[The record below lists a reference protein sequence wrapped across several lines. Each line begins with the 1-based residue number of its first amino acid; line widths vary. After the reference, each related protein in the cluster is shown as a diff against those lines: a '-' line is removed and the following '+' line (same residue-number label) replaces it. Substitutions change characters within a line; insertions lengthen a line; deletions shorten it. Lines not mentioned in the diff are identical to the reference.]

1 MQLPEAAGLSKS
13 AVIAR
18 AKREWQCIVDALPQL
33 VCLLN
38 RNGRVARSNRV
49 AEHWRLCRVNEV
61 AGLHMHELLH
71 GACNAAECRLLS
83 LLQQSW
89 CTLSNETDLVE
100 FDLHDALL
108 QRWLKVTFKL
118 MPAPVDPADL
128 YANANTTSRAV
139 CIVEDITSLR
149 QAEEGQRILNQH
161 LETRVAARTQEL
173 SVAVGGLKAE
183 AQRRE
188 AAETSLLASRN
199 ELSLLSGQLMKA
211 QESERKRIAQDLHD
225 TVGQSLSA
233 IKYSLERA
241 QQMIASVN
249 LGDPIAVLGK
259 TVGLVQR
266 TIDDVRTI
274 SENLRPAVLDSLGAV
289 SAIRWLC
296 REWGEVFTKI
306 EVEINLHV
314 TDADIDEPL
323 GTTLFRTVQESL
335 NNVARHSEATLVKV
349 SVSREAHR
357 LRLDICDNGVGFEP
371 QGETLRH
378 GHGLRGI
385 RERVSAAGG
394 EFLLT
399 SYPGGGVH
407 LAVSWPIPSVSE
419 SVGPL
424 LCAV

>member
-1 MQLPEAAGLSKS
+1 MQLKETAGLSKS

-49 AEHWRLCRVNEV
+49 AEHWRLRRVNEV
-61 AGLHMHELLH
+61 AGLDMHELLH
-71 GACNAAECRLLS
+71 GTCNAGECQLLA

-89 CTLSNETDLVE
+89 RTLSNETDLVE
-100 FDLHDALL
+100 FDRYDIPL

-118 MPAPVDPADL
+118 MPAPVDAADPHVN
-128 YANANTTSRAV
+128 ANASRAV

-149 QAEEGQRILNQH
+149 HAEECHRILNQH
-161 LETRVAARTQEL
+161 LEMRVAARTQEL
-173 SVAVGGLKAE
+173 SVAVAGLKAE

-199 ELSLLSGQLMKA
+199 ELSLLSEQLMKA

-241 QQMIASVN
+241 QQMITSEN
-249 LGDPIAVLGK
+249 LGDPIPVLGK

-306 EVEINLHV
+306 GVEINLHV
-314 TDADIDEPL
+314 TDAAIVEPL

-335 NNVARHSEATLVKV
+335 NNVARHSQATLVKV

-357 LRLDICDNGVGFEP
+357 LQLDICDNGVGFEP
-371 QGETLRH
+371 QGEALRR

-385 RERVSAAGG
+385 RERVSTAGG

-419 SVGPL
+419 SAGPL
-424 LCAV
+424 LCAI

>member
-1 MQLPEAAGLSKS
+1 MQLPEATSLSKS

-49 AEHWRLCRVNEV
+49 AEHWRLCRVDEV

-71 GACNAAECRLLS
+71 GACNAGECQLLA

-89 CTLSNETDLVE
+89 CTLSSEADLVA
-100 FDLHDALL
+100 FDLNDTRL

-118 MPAPVDPADL
+118 MPAPVDPADPHAG
-128 YANANTTSRAV
+128 ANTSRAV

-149 QAEEGQRILNQH
+149 QAEEGHRVLNQQ
-161 LETRVAARTQEL
+161 LEMRVAARTQQL
-173 SVAVGGLKAE
+173 SVAIAGLKAE

-199 ELSLLSGQLMKA
+199 ELSQLSGQLMKA

-249 LGDPIAVLGK
+249 LGDPMPVLGK

-306 EVEINLHV
+306 DVEINLHV

-335 NNVARHSEATLVKV
+335 NNVARHSQATRVKV

-357 LRLDICDNGVGFEP
+357 LRLEICDNGVGFEP
-371 QGETLRH
+371 QGETLRR

-385 RERVSAAGG
+385 RERVSAASG

-419 SVGPL
+419 PVGPL
-424 LCAV
+424 LCVV

>member
-1 MQLPEAAGLSKS
+1 
-13 AVIAR
+13 
-18 AKREWQCIVDALPQL
+18 
-33 VCLLN
+33 
-38 RNGRVARSNRV
+38 
-49 AEHWRLCRVNEV
+49 
-61 AGLHMHELLH
+61 
-71 GACNAAECRLLS
+71 
-83 LLQQSW
+83 
-89 CTLSNETDLVE
+89 
-100 FDLHDALL
+100 
-108 QRWLKVTFKL
+108 
-118 MPAPVDPADL
+118 MPAPVDPADR
-128 YANANTTSRAV
+128 YANGNASRAV

-149 QAEEGQRILNQH
+149 QAEEGHRALNQH

-173 SVAVGGLKAE
+173 SVAVAGLKAE

-199 ELSLLSGQLMKA
+199 ELSLLSAQLMKA

-241 QQMIASVN
+241 QQMIACVN
-249 LGDPIAVLGK
+249 LGDPIPVLGK
-259 TVGLVQR
+259 TVSLVQR

-335 NNVARHSEATLVKV
+335 NNVARHSAATLVKV
-349 SVSREAHR
+349 NVSRESNR
-357 LRLDICDNGVGFEP
+357 LRLDICDNGVGFDP
-371 QGETLRH
+371 QGEALRR
-378 GHGLRGI
+378 GHGLKGI
-385 RERVSAAGG
+385 RERVSTADG

-399 SYPGGGVH
+399 AYPGGGVH

-424 LCAV
+424 LCAI

>member
-1 MQLPEAAGLSKS
+1 MQILETTGLSKS

-71 GACNAAECRLLS
+71 GACHAGECQLLA

-89 CTLSNETDLVE
+89 CTLNNETDLVV
-100 FDLHDALL
+100 FDLDDALL

-118 MPAPVDPADL
+118 MPAPLDPADP
-128 YANANTTSRAV
+128 YANAHTSRAV

-149 QAEEGQRILNQH
+149 QAEEGQRVLNQH
-161 LETRVAARTQEL
+161 LEMRVAARTQEL
-173 SVAVGGLKAE
+173 SVAVAGLKAE
-183 AQRRE
+183 ALRRE

-241 QQMIASVN
+241 QQMIVCVN
-249 LGDPIAVLGK
+249 LGDPIPVLGM
-259 TVGLVQR
+259 TVGIVQR

-306 EVEINLHV
+306 DVEINLHV

-323 GTTLFRTVQESL
+323 GTALFRTVQESL
-335 NNVARHSEATLVKV
+335 NNVARHSQATLVKV
-349 SVSREAHR
+349 SVAREAHR

-371 QGETLRH
+371 QGEALRR

-385 RERVSAAGG
+385 RERVGAAGG

-399 SYPGGGVH
+399 AYSGGGVH